1 MNGFLFLAVA
11 LALGG
16 GATAP
21 RGQTVSGLPPE
32 LLVARA
38 AQAVA
43 TIAFDRSLEEQA
55 LRDLAAALRQD
66 PRNPHAKALVDLIQK
81 RRQQR
86 EKQEQ
91 QRGQQQLR
99 NQRPEAQSQVA
110 QQPSRTKQKVS
121 NNAPDRTETNR
132 RAPREEEN
140 RLTREQ
146 AQQLLDALEQQDRR
160 PTQRLPVRNPRQGPR
175 W

>member
-1 MNGFLFLAVA
+1 MNSFLLFAVA

-16 GATAP
+16 GTPA
-21 RGQTVSGLPPE
+21 RGQQAVSGLPPE

-43 TIAFDRSLEEQA
+43 TITFDRSLEEQA

-66 PRNPHAKALVDLIQK
+66 PRNSRAKALVDLIQK
-81 RRQQR
+81 RRQER

-99 NQRPEAQSQVA
+99 NQRPEAQAQVA
-110 QQPSRTKQKVS
+110 QQPSGPKQKES
-121 NNAPDRTETNR
+121 SNAPDRTETNR
-132 RAPREEEN
+132 RAPREEGN